1 MAQRTDPAP
10 GTRYDPLMCWRS
22 LVAYLMFAVAMGGPQ
37 SFAATKPQTV
47 CTITVNSADEKD
59 MFRRH
64 LPAAKYRFVELVE
77 PGRPDW
83 LASACREQVSCDTL
97 IISGHYDG
105 GNEFFSD
112 QLEAREFLP
121 VAELERVSCSD
132 SCPGLFSQLKEVYL
146 FGCNTLN
153 PSPQSSATV
162 EVVRS
167 LVREGRS
174 PQQTE
179 RHLQASSAAH
189 GESSL
194 ERMRQ
199 IFKDVPVIYGFSSVA
214 PLGPVAASALGR
226 YFAATGAREI
236 GEGRANSRL
245 LGYFAPFSLAMARG
259 MTDDDPHAGVRR
271 DMCRFA
277 DDRLSDANKLGFI
290 HELLQRPTA
299 DAWMYIDRIQRQATA
314 LADPARRT
322 PEVARVLDE
331 IAHDTAARAR
341 LLGQASRVEQAAVRT
356 RVLNVARDL
365 GWLSE
370 DERWAELALML
381 ADLQARKVVG
391 TDEVNLACTLNQDH
405 DLEGAFN
412 RRVVP
417 GSSENDATHT
427 AMRACLGST
436 EAHLRMLDALVSS
449 NEADV
454 QVARTYLRH
463 RPLTDTTELRRV
475 AEGIAGM
482 PASEAQVH
490 ALEALGRHYLSD
502 RDILDRLVR
511 LFSETSS
518 WSVQAAIAGI
528 LVRADRASIASQQLL
543 ATLQGQ
549 RRPSPPG
556 DNMIDALVHRLQSP

>member
-1 MAQRTDPAP
+1 
-10 GTRYDPLMCWRS
+10 MCWRS
-22 LVAYLMFAVAMGGPQ
+22 LVAYLMFAVAMGSPQ

-245 LGYFAPFSLAMARG
+245 LGQFAPFSLAMARH
-259 MTDDDPHAGVRR
+259 DRRDPHAAVRH
-271 DMCRFA
+271 DVCQFA
-277 DDRLSDANKLGFI
+277 DDRLSEQPAGL
-290 HELLQRPTA
+290 HPPA
-299 DAWMYIDRIQRQATA
+299 AATA
-314 LADPARRT
+314 HGRRLDVHRPHPATGHRARR
-322 PEVARVLDE
+322 PCA
-331 IAHDTAARAR
+331 ADTRGGSRAGR
-341 LLGQASRVEQAAVRT
+341 DRT
-356 RVLNVARDL
+356 RHRRPCASSRPSEPGRAGRRAHTRAQCGAR
-365 GWLSE
+365 
-370 DERWAELALML
+370 
-381 ADLQARKVVG
+381 
-391 TDEVNLACTLNQDH
+391 
-405 DLEGAFN
+405 
-412 RRVVP
+412 P
-417 GSSENDATHT
+417 G
-427 AMRACLGST
+427 L
-436 EAHLRMLDALVSS
+436 
-449 NEADV
+449 
-454 QVARTYLRH
+454 
-463 RPLTDTTELRRV
+463 
-475 AEGIAGM
+475 
-482 PASEAQVH
+482 
-490 ALEALGRHYLSD
+490 ALGR
-502 RDILDRLVR
+502 
-511 LFSETSS
+511 
-518 WSVQAAIAGI
+518 
-528 LVRADRASIASQQLL
+528 
-543 ATLQGQ
+543 
-549 RRPSPPG
+549 
-556 DNMIDALVHRLQSP
+556 